1 MNEELKKKIQK
12 ELLDP
17 IKDPRRVMK
26 MEYLFSH
33 KYILIAVIIAVDLFL
48 IMAFS
53 FLFHMVG
60 MIPRILGGRE
70 IQLFALRNFLPDFTK
85 MPIQGGLAALLI
97 IFIADAYLIYRIRV
111 SWADKG
117 FNVGQ
122 EGTDRFTTAE
132 EIQEQYTEI
141 APLETPYHG
150 NPGVLVS
157 RIGNQFYID
166 QMVVCLLY
174 TSPSPRDRG

>member
-60 MIPRILGGRE
+60 MIPRIWEEEKFSYLPYEISFLILQKCQYRE
-70 IQLFALRNFLPDFTK
+70 VWQR
-85 MPIQGGLAALLI
+85 
-97 IFIADAYLIYRIRV
+97 
-111 SWADKG
+111 
-117 FNVGQ
+117 
-122 EGTDRFTTAE
+122 
-132 EIQEQYTEI
+132 
-141 APLETPYHG
+141 
-150 NPGVLVS
+150 
-157 RIGNQFYID
+157 
-166 QMVVCLLY
+166 C
-174 TSPSPRDRG
+174 